1 MQETLSSMDEKTNEQ
16 WFIDL
21 LDLITKQEETAGKI
35 SEFQDTCTKICDLLV
50 EKLLS
55 IPPTNA
61 EINPATKTET
71 NPSVQYLMTLNL
83 ICQVCP
89 KAALKHVETLE
100 PYLKSQVL
108 ILSCLFYF
116 LLSNFNFNQS
126 PLIQ

>member
-55 IPPTNA
+55 IPPTTETA
-61 EINPATKTET
+61 TET
-71 NPSVQYLMTLNL
+71 NPAVKTEVNPAVQYLMTLNL

-89 KAALKHVETLE
+89 KAGLKHVETLE
-100 PYLKSQVL
+100 PYLKSQVCSS
-108 ILSCLFYF
+108 LS
-116 LLSNFNFNQS
+116 
-126 PLIQ
+126 